1 MATCTDIGFVQV
13 TLRQQQGGVTEIFV
27 NPHWIVEIRPNPE
40 SGGADL
46 FLESKKLPVKESVED
61 IWTRIQESGP
71 LHV

>member
-13 TLRQQQGGVTEIFV
+13 TLRQEQGGVTEIFV

-40 SGGADL
+40 SRGADL